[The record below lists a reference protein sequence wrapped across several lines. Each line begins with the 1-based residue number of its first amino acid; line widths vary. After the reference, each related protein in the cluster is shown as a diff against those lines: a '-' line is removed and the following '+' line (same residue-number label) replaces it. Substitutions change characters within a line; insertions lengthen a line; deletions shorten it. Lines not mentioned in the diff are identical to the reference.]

1 MNYRDVI
8 PQKYLDKFDA
18 YYLNVAGYMVKSD
31 MGSSLKRVRSRNGIR
46 GA

>member
-18 YYLNVAGYMVKSD
+18 YNLNVAGYGEV
-31 MGSSLKRVRSRNGIR
+31 GYGLELQACSLS
-46 GA
+46 